1 LFESALAPSTRAQ
14 RSPSKRVDFANLGR
28 LERAALF
35 FFDDDIGW
43 LRTRFRFE
51 NESPSGMA
59 DTNRKAI
66 TLASATWVYLEE
78 LSKLGTHG
86 TTAPG
91 VAATLVEIGVRE
103 AIEKGYLKLRGADD
117 ESAVS

>member
-1 LFESALAPSTRAQ
+1 
-14 RSPSKRVDFANLGR
+14 
-28 LERAALF
+28 
-35 FFDDDIGW
+35 
-43 LRTRFRFE
+43 
-51 NESPSGMA
+51 
-59 DTNRKAI
+59 
-66 TLASATWVYLEE
+66 LEE